1 MYFFL
6 FGSLVK
12 LGDDSILT
20 GKGDNDDDEDNDN
33 FIEALLVTCSM
44 NCNAPKGECRF
55 VAI

>member
-1 MYFFL
+1 VYFFL